1 VRIETPAD
9 RVRGVIVRA
18 DGLHLDNPL
27 ALVYAASSCGGEPAG
42 ERAALARQVRETIML
57 HARDIR
63 TVNRIDRT
71 PPPPDGGGVYLH
83 GVI

>member
-1 VRIETPAD
+1 MRIETPAD

-42 ERAALARQVRETIML
+42 ERSPLARMVRETITL

-63 TVNRIDRT
+63 TANRTDRT
-71 PPPPDGGGVYLH
+71 PPPASAGGVYLH
-83 GVI
+83 GVL